1 MTRTVP
7 RSVVDAASQAEGASG
22 LNALERIAFFLL
34 LVVVG
39 VRPLVTETYESAAGP
54 IVPPGLAPSGPGPVF
69 SLTMGSLILLAA
81 VLTAM
86 GSLRRGT
93 RAAFCASGLEPGGL
107 LAALGAA
114 ISMLVASNRRLA
126 LNASSDWLLAILM
139 CAVLV
144 RLLRRPWQIRL
155 FLCVLAATAAAFAVQ
170 CALQRFVEYR
180 DTIAEYE
187 AHKAEFWQ
195 AQHVA
200 PEDPKVQLYER
211 RLYAR
216 EAAGYFPLSNVAGSF
231 LMLAAWA
238 VAASAA
244 AKLRGHARRFTVG
257 FGVVTAI
264 LATMLFAA
272 VLLTASRGAVLAG
285 VLTAGMAAGWTRL
298 MGRLRYGWRAR
309 LLLGWLV
316 VLAVAGAVV
325 LFARQSPPRSS
336 MGFRWGYWRNTS
348 RLIGDYLWTGV
359 GGQNFGRFY
368 LQYKPV
374 ADPEEI
380 RDPHNFFLMAFAQ
393 WGVIGAAGVL
403 AMAAGAS
410 VCYMRAGHPSDEG
423 ADALPNA
430 PEPANGS
437 PLPWLATMA
446 AAIFALRLWTILGNS
461 MSYLVYATVVPL
473 LVWCITFAVMT
484 LEGDR
489 FSFWSDRRLP
499 AGSAFLLLAG
509 GLAFLLHGMI
519 DMAVFY
525 PGTMTAFFGVLAAA
539 LALKRQDRIAAGRVE
554 ASPRGRACGLA
565 VASIAVLAW
574 VAHLIG
580 CWFAPAVA
588 GSHLASARRFVALGT
603 DADPT
608 CGAAL
613 EQYRA
618 ATHADT
624 LDPSPPAEAAGWLLN
639 IVLGEDRAAT
649 FAAEVERRILD
660 EAARLIHLAQTRDPH
675 EVAIFRT
682 MTSIDYLRA
691 ERFGSLVYARA
702 AVGAARE
709 AISLYPESPADRV
722 ALAEAIV
729 TQAGLEPA
737 ESRAALLRAAI
748 AQYEQALRL
757 DASRPGEV
765 ELRRWSARVRQELQD
780 RIDELKAATEPAS
793 RPASRSVAA
802 RVAGHLASSVQDPPA
817 DN

>member
-1 MTRTVP
+1 MSRTVL
-7 RSVVDAASQAEGASG
+7 RSVVDAVPQADGASE
-22 LNALERIAFFLL
+22 LNALERTAFFLL

-39 VRPLVTETYESAAGP
+39 VRPLVAETYESSAVP
-54 IVPPGLAPSGPGPVF
+54 IVPLELAPSGPGPGF

-81 VLTAM
+81 VLAAM
-86 GSLRRGT
+86 GGLRRGT
-93 RAAFCASGLEPGGL
+93 RPAFCASGLEPGGL

-139 CAVLV
+139 CALLV

-155 FLCVLAATAAAFAVQ
+155 LLCVLVATAAAFAVQ
-170 CALQRFVEYR
+170 CVLQRFVEYR

-211 RLYAR
+211 RLYAC

-238 VAASAA
+238 AAASAT
-244 AKLRGHARRFTVG
+244 AKLRGHAGRFTVG
-257 FGVVTAI
+257 FGVVTTI
-264 LATMLFAA
+264 LAAMLLAA
-272 VLLTASRGAVLAG
+272 VLLTGSRGAVLAG
-285 VLTAGMAAGWTRL
+285 LLAAGMAAGWARL
-298 MGRLRYGWRAR
+298 MARRRYGWRVR

-336 MGFRWGYWRNTS
+336 MGFRWGYWRNTA
-348 RLIGDYLWTGV
+348 RLIGDYFWTGV

-393 WGVIGAAGVL
+393 WGVVGAVGVL

-410 VCYMRAGHPSDEG
+410 VRYVRAGHPSGGGTDVGREVG
-423 ADALPNA
+423 QAPNR
-430 PEPANGS
+430 S
-437 PLPWLATMA
+437 PLPWLVALAAT
-446 AAIFALRLWTILGNS
+446 ISALRVWTILGNS
-461 MSYLVYATVVPL
+461 MSYLVYATAVPL

-539 LALKRQDRIAAGRVE
+539 LALKRQAGHAAAHAE
-554 ASPRGRACGLA
+554 WSLRGRASGSA
-565 VASIAVLAW
+565 VASLAVLLWA
-574 VAHLIG
+574 AHLIW
-580 CWFAPAVA
+580 CWSAPAVA
-588 GSHLASARRFVALGT
+588 GTHLASARRFVASGT

-608 CGAAL
+608 RGAAL
-613 EQYRA
+613 AEYRE
-618 ATHADT
+618 ATRADA
-624 LDPSPPAEAAGWLLN
+624 LDPGPPAEAAGWLLN
-639 IVLGEDRAAT
+639 IVLGEDRAAAV
-649 FAAEVERRILD
+649 AAEVERRILD
-660 EAARLIHLAQTRDPH
+660 EAARLIHLAQSRDPH
-675 EVAIFRT
+675 EVAILRT
-682 MTSIDYLRA
+682 MASIDYLRA

-709 AISLYPESPADRV
+709 AASLYPESPADRV

-737 ESRAALLRAAI
+737 ERRAALLRAAM

-757 DASRPGEV
+757 DAARPGEV

-780 RIDELKAATEPAS
+780 RVDELKAATEPAS
-793 RPASRSVAA
+793 QPSSRSAAVA
-802 RVAGHLASSVQDPPA
+802 VEGHLASSVQEPPA